1 MRVVVFFVA
10 EQILAQLR
18 VDRDVTGDDVFRFL
32 ASHLQGI
39 FRAAIFSEHLRLF
52 HRDNLA
58 YPQSGVE
65 TNGEDGLVAGIAQD
79 FEEVA
84 DLGLG

>member
-1 MRVVVFFVA
+1 M
-10 EQILAQLR
+10 EEILAQLR
-18 VDRDVTGDDVFRFL
+18 VDRDVTVDDVFRFL
-32 ASHLQGI
+32 ASYFQGVL
-39 FRAAIFSEHLRLF
+39 RAAIFSENLRLF
-52 HRDNLA
+52 YRDNLA

-65 TNGEDGLVAGIAQD
+65 TNGEDGLVASIAED